1 MRQKGLPKTGGR
13 KAGTPNK
20 VTSDLRKAVGEL
32 IEMNWYRMQEDLNA
46 LEPKDRLM
54 IMEKLLSYSLPKL
67 SAVTQENIT
76 VSNLQRLTDEQLNQ
90 LIEMIIKNDQQNG
103 QTAINQRNSHEG
115 CGIA

>member
-1 MRQKGLPKTGGR
+1 MRPKGLPKTGGR
-13 KAGTPNK
+13 AAGTPNK
-20 VTSDLRKAVGEL
+20 ATADLRKAVSDL
-32 IEMNWYRMQEDLNA
+32 IEMNWGRVQEDLDT

-76 VSNLQRLTDEQLNQ
+76 ASNLNRLSDEQLNQ
-90 LIEMIIKNDQQNG
+90 LIEAIINNDQQNG
-103 QTAINQRNSHEG
+103 QTAINQRNNHQG